1 MWCKTCRSF
10 SDKQA
15 SGGTKGV
22 AKVAAETYVK
32 GTSVVKKNNFR
43 DHLTK
48 SSTHATA
55 VLRLS
60 DDLAKSNASS
70 SSQSKEKE
78 PATSS
83 ASAIPKQATI
93 TPFVQRLTSR
103 HKAQLINMFQ

>member
-1 MWCKTCRSF
+1 M
-10 SDKQA
+10 
-15 SGGTKGV
+15 